1 MGRVRYGILGPTQA
15 LREDGGAVPLGGGR
29 LRALLAALAL
39 EPGRVRGPEALIG
52 EVWGD
57 ADAADAPGDATAA
70 LQALVGRLRR
80 ALGRDAVLSV
90 AGGYRL
96 AAGRDDVDLYRF
108 ERLAGEGARALADG
122 DPAKAVGVL
131 EEALALWR
139 GPAVADLPDRAALAA
154 RYDALRLDAR
164 RDRLAAE
171 LALGRATQALPE
183 LTGLA
188 AEHALNE
195 PLRALH
201 IRALRE
207 AGRPADALEAY
218 EAVRRTLAETLG
230 ADPGPELRALHA
242 ELLGGSA
249 PGSTARAAGGVPRCV
264 PGAPAPAPT
273 GPAAGAVARN
283 LPIGATRNVPG
294 APARATAQPPAR
306 ETPATPAGP
315 GTSAPASPAAAP
327 AAAPT
332 APAAHAPAPGN
343 AADGPGNRRA
353 RLTSFVG
360 REAELTALRADL
372 AAARLVT
379 LTGPGGT
386 GKTRL
391 SQELGDLAAGEWPD
405 GVWYVELAPVDDPRT
420 VPEAAVNALR
430 LREVLLT
437 GVSSA
442 ERTLTGEE
450 KARAVDPTRQLTEY
464 CASRRLLLVL
474 DNCEHL
480 IDAAAALA
488 DQLLTHCPGLTVLA
502 TSREPLGVPG
512 ELVRPVGTLPESKA
526 LRLLADRG
534 AAARPGFVPAEDPHA
549 CAELCRRLDGL
560 PLAIE
565 LAAARLRGLTPRQL
579 ADRLDDR
586 FRILTGGSR
595 TALPR
600 QQTLRAVVDWSW
612 DLLEEDER
620 VLLRRLAVFAG
631 GWTLEAAERICG
643 DAPADASATG
653 SAATEPGPA
662 SAAFP
667 PAPAPA
673 PAEADADTGALVS
686 ALVSAAPAPYAAPT
700 APVTPPHRIDPADT
714 PLLLASL
721 VDKSLVLADH
731 SPDGTRY
738 RMLETIAEYSRERLE
753 EAGEAA
759 AVERRHLTHFREFAR
774 TADPELRGPRQLEWL
789 ERLEREHE
797 NIRAALRRAVAA
809 RDEQEALS
817 LTLGC
822 SWFWEVR
829 NYRTEM
835 LTWPS
840 AVMALGENPF
850 APGPDGKPPGPGVPL
865 TSGPLDMPPPLPPEQ
880 LDEARRWVRI
890 GDAVARFGRDDEWGT
905 PERVALGE
913 AMIAAYPPGLPQAA
927 TRPGIFRAFGCF
939 LTTRFDEMGPL
950 LDSTVG
956 ACRRQRPEREWELA
970 LSLQFRAKVRND
982 MDDQVDAATEDIR
995 EAREIFARLGDR
1007 WGIAEV
1013 LAAEAELAGNLGD
1026 WERVAECCREAI
1038 GLAEHLG
1045 ARQQVPVLTVRLG
1058 DAVANTGDPAEGE
1071 RLILEGI
1078 DAAKRFG
1085 SPSWEGSI
1093 YGRLLLI
1100 TLRARRGDLP
1110 GAHEMVDS
1118 LLDNPPTGLPGFVL
1132 GLLGS
1137 LKGWL
1142 LGLGGEP
1149 ERGLA
1154 LHREALTTLDG
1165 HPLTSVIAPRV
1176 GVIMLIPGISL
1187 LAGLAA
1193 QRTSPET
1200 ARLAARLAGA
1210 HDMWRR
1216 SACNPWETESLA
1228 ISAAT
1233 VRDLLGGEG
1242 YEAAYEEGRRTPL
1255 EEALRLMRGM
1265 PEPGGG
1271 DQSSF

>member
-1 MGRVRYGILGPTQA
+1 
-15 LREDGGAVPLGGGR
+15 
-29 LRALLAALAL
+29 
-39 EPGRVRGPEALIG
+39 
-52 EVWGD
+52 
-57 ADAADAPGDATAA
+57 

-80 ALGRDAVLSV
+80 ALGRDAVLS
-90 AGGYRL
+90 APGGYRL
-96 AAGRDDVDLYRF
+96 AAGRDDVDLHRF

-122 DPAKAVGVL
+122 DPAKAAGVL

-139 GPAVADLPDRAALAA
+139 GPAAADLPDRAALAA

-171 LALGRATQALPE
+171 LALGRATGALPE

-188 AEHALNE
+188 AEHPLNE

-230 ADPGPELRALHA
+230 ADPGPELRALYA
-242 ELLGGSA
+242 ELLGGTTPASA
-249 PGSTARAAGGVPRCV
+249 PRGTAGGAARPASGDVTRNAADAGAPATARAAARLPARENPAAPADLTAPAPSAAPARPPAHGTAVP
-264 PGAPAPAPT
+264 PAASAAPAPAP
-273 GPAAGAVARN
+273 
-283 LPIGATRNVPG
+283 PG
-294 APARATAQPPAR
+294 
-306 ETPATPAGP
+306 
-315 GTSAPASPAAAP
+315 
-327 AAAPT
+327 
-332 APAAHAPAPGN
+332 AHAPAAQDAGPPRTPAPDNAGPG
-343 AADGPGNRRA
+343 AGNRRA

-360 REAELTALRADL
+360 REAELAALRADL

-391 SQELGDLAAGEWPD
+391 SQELGDLTAGEWPD

-450 KARAVDPTRQLTEY
+450 KARAVDPARQLTEY

-488 DQLLTHCPGLTVLA
+488 DRLLTRCPGLTVLA

-534 AAARPGFVPAEDPHA
+534 AAARPGFVPAEDPDA

-631 GWTLEAAERICG
+631 GWTLEAAERVCA
-643 DAPADASATG
+643 DPAEAPAGTG
-653 SAATEPGPA
+653 AAG
-662 SAAFP
+662 
-667 PAPAPA
+667 PAPAQ
-673 PAEADADTGALVS
+673 
-686 ALVSAAPAPYAAPT
+686 AAPATPAGADATGPAGAARAPYPAP
-700 APVTPPHRIDPADT
+700 PPRIDPADT

-731 SPDGTRY
+731 APDGTRY

-753 EAGEAA
+753 AAGEAA

-774 TADPELRGPRQLEWL
+774 TADPELRGPRQREWL

-809 RDEQEALS
+809 RDEHEALS
-817 LTLGC
+817 LTLSC

-840 AVMALGENPF
+840 AVMALGEDPF
-850 APGPDGKPPGPGVPL
+850 APGPDGRPPGPGVPL
-865 TSGPLDMPPPLPPEQ
+865 TSGPLDAPPPLPPEQ

-890 GDAVARFGRDDEWGT
+890 GDAVARFGRDDAWGT

-913 AMIAAYPPGLPQAA
+913 AMIAAYPPELPQAA
-927 TRPGIFRAFGCF
+927 ARPGLFRAFGCF
-939 LTTRFDEMGPL
+939 LTTRFDAMGPL
-950 LDSTVG
+950 LDGTVA
-956 ACRRQRPEREWELA
+956 ACRRQLPVREWELA

-982 MDDQVDAATEDIR
+982 MAEQVDAAAADIR
-995 EAREIFARLGDR
+995 EAREIFTRLGDR

-1013 LAAEAELAGNLGD
+1013 LSAEAELAGNLGD

-1038 GLAEHLG
+1038 RLAELLG

-1058 DAVANTGDPAEGE
+1058 DAVANTGDPEEGE

-1093 YGRLLLI
+1093 YGHLLLI
-1100 TLRARRGDLP
+1100 TLRGRRGDLP
-1110 GAHEMVDS
+1110 GAHELVDG
-1118 LLDNPPTGLPGFVL
+1118 LRDNPPTGLPGFVL

-1154 LHREALTTLDG
+1154 LHREALATLDG

-1176 GVIMLIPGISL
+1176 GVIMLVPGISL
-1187 LAGLAA
+1187 LSGLAA
-1193 QRTSPET
+1193 QRTSPDT

-1228 ISAAT
+1228 ASAVT
-1233 VRDLLGGEG
+1233 VRDILGAEA
-1242 YEAAYEEGRRTPL
+1242 YDAAYEEGQRTPL
-1255 EEALRLMRGM
+1255 EEALRLMRGTA
-1265 PEPGGG
+1265 
-1271 DQSSF
+1271 

>member
-1 MGRVRYGILGPTQA
+1 
-15 LREDGGAVPLGGGR
+15 
-29 LRALLAALAL
+29 
-39 EPGRVRGPEALIG
+39 
-52 EVWGD
+52 
-57 ADAADAPGDATAA
+57 
-70 LQALVGRLRR
+70 
-80 ALGRDAVLSV
+80 
-90 AGGYRL
+90 
-96 AAGRDDVDLYRF
+96 
-108 ERLAGEGARALADG
+108 
-122 DPAKAVGVL
+122 
-131 EEALALWR
+131 
-139 GPAVADLPDRAALAA
+139 
-154 RYDALRLDAR
+154 
-164 RDRLAAE
+164 
-171 LALGRATQALPE
+171 
-183 LTGLA
+183 
-188 AEHALNE
+188 
-195 PLRALH
+195 
-201 IRALRE
+201 
-207 AGRPADALEAY
+207 
-218 EAVRRTLAETLG
+218 
-230 ADPGPELRALHA
+230 
-242 ELLGGSA
+242 LLGGSA
-249 PGSTARAAGGVPRCV
+249 PARENGARRAARPAAEGVPRHV
-264 PGAPAPAPT
+264 PGATAPPPAS
-273 GPAAGAVARN
+273 AA
-283 LPIGATRNVPG
+283 
-294 APARATAQPPAR
+294 AQPPAR
-306 ETPATPAGP
+306 ETPA
-315 GTSAPASPAAAP
+315 AAP
-327 AAAPT
+327 AQAPAHETAVSPATPAAPS
-332 APAAHAPAPGN
+332 AHAH
-343 AADGPGNRRA
+343 AARTAPGNRRA

-360 REAELTALRADL
+360 READLAALRADL

-391 SQELGDLAAGEWPD
+391 SQELGDLTAGEWPD

-450 KARAVDPTRQLTEY
+450 KARAVDPARQLTEY
-464 CASRRLLLVL
+464 CATRRLLLVL

-526 LRLLADRG
+526 LRLLTDRG
-534 AAARPGFVPAEDPHA
+534 AAARPGFVPAEDPDA

-631 GWTLEAAERICG
+631 GWTLEAAERVCA
-643 DAPADASATG
+643 DPAG
-653 SAATEPGPA
+653 
-662 SAAFP
+662 
-667 PAPAPA
+667 
-673 PAEADADTGALVS
+673 
-686 ALVSAAPAPYAAPT
+686 
-700 APVTPPHRIDPADT
+700 PHRIDPADT
-714 PLLLASL
+714 LLLLASL

-731 SPDGTRY
+731 APDGTRY

-759 AVERRHLTHFREFAR
+759 VVERRHLTYFREFAR
-774 TADPELRGPRQLEWL
+774 TADPELRGPGQLEWL

-809 RDEQEALS
+809 RDEHEALS
-817 LTLGC
+817 LALSC

-829 NYRTEM
+829 NYHTEM

-850 APGPDGKPPGPGVPL
+850 APGPDGRPPRSGVPL
-865 TSGPLDMPPPLPPEQ
+865 ARGPLDAPPPLPPEQ

-913 AMIAAYPPGLPQAA
+913 AIIAAYPPELPQAA

-939 LTTRFDEMGPL
+939 LTTRFEEMGPL
-950 LDSTVG
+950 LDGTVA
-956 ACRRQRPEREWELA
+956 ACRRRLPEREWELA

-982 MDDQVDAATEDIR
+982 MADQVDAATEDIR
-995 EAREIFARLGDR
+995 EAREIFTRLGDR
-1007 WGIAEV
+1007 WGMAEV

-1026 WERVAECCREAI
+1026 WERTAECCREAI
-1038 GLAEHLG
+1038 RIAEHLG

-1078 DAAKRFG
+1078 DMAKRFG

-1100 TLRARRGDLP
+1100 TLRARRGDLA
-1110 GAHEMVDS
+1110 GAHEMVDG
-1118 LLDNPPTGLPGFVL
+1118 LRDHPPTGLPGFVL

-1142 LGLGGEP
+1142 LGLDGEP

-1154 LHREALTTLDG
+1154 LHREALAELDG
-1165 HPLTSVIAPRV
+1165 HPLTSVITPRI
-1176 GVIMLIPGISL
+1176 GVIMLVPGISL

-1193 QRTSPET
+1193 KTGSVPGTPPGGADRPGT

-1210 HDMWRR
+1210 HDRWRR
-1216 SACNPWETESLA
+1216 SACNPWETESLVT
-1228 ISAAT
+1228 SAAT
-1233 VRDLLGGEG
+1233 VRDILGGEA
-1242 YEAAYEEGRRTPL
+1242 YDAAYEEGRRTPL
-1255 EEALRLMRGM
+1255 EEALRLMRA
-1265 PEPGGG
+1265 ER
-1271 DQSSF
+1271 